1 MILLSTD
8 GRYSTSQ
15 HCADMLQVWYAVAPG
30 KDRRRFEE
38 LAKGLFPKDA
48 AKCANFL
55 RHKTILITPQM
66 LKKHGIPYVKAST
79 HMDMCLSV
87 FNVLC

>member
-1 MILLSTD
+1 
-8 GRYSTSQ
+8 
-15 HCADMLQVWYAVAPG
+15 MLQVWYAVAPG

-66 LKKHGIPYVKAST
+66 LKKHGIPYVKASIY
-79 HMDMCLSV
+79 MDM
-87 FNVLC
+87 

>member
-1 MILLSTD
+1 MPPT
-8 GRYSTSQ
+8 TSCGT
-15 HCADMLQVWYAVAPG
+15 HAGFAVLQVWYAVAPG

-55 RHKTILITPQM
+55 RHKTIMITPRM
-66 LKKHGIPYVKAST
+66 LQKHGIPYVKV
-79 HMDMCLSV
+79 SV
-87 FNVLC
+87 KPI